1 MILTFDTETLRSL
14 YIHSIYSHSVGEVW
28 GRMCRGEGRGGGGG
42 YTMHG
47 QGFNTEVC
55 YDIDFLWPRDLV
67 QGQCPSFTQKH
78 LGDKVWARLGQGVG
92 WGGEK
97 ICPGY

>member
-1 MILTFDTETLRSL
+1 M

-28 GRMCRGEGRGGGGG
+28 GRMCQGGGGE
-42 YTMHG
+42 YTMHR

-55 YDIDFLWPRDLV
+55 YDIDNLWPRDLV

-92 WGGEK
+92 RGREN